1 MPPLSRIKITHEE
14 MKYIALFESLT
25 GASLKDC
32 VVDEDGTIL
41 ITVKPEEIGLVIGR
55 KGSNIRLLR
64 SVTGRDIRVF
74 EYHNNPEAFVKNALK
89 PARVYEV
96 RIVERPDGSRVGIV
110 RVDSRD
116 KRIAIG
122 RNGRRIRRVRL
133 LSKRYFKLDNV
144 III

>member
-14 MKYIALFESLT
+14 MRYIALFESLT

-122 RNGRRIRRVRL
+122 KNGRRIRRVRL

>member
-1 MPPLSRIKITHEE
+1 MPSLSRIKITHEE

>member
-1 MPPLSRIKITHEE
+1 VPPLSRIKITHEE
-14 MKYIALFESLT
+14 MRYIALFESLT

-122 RNGRRIRRVRL
+122 KNGRRIRRVRL

>member
-1 MPPLSRIKITHEE
+1 MGALNRIKITHEE

-25 GASLKDC
+25 GASLRDC

-41 ITVKPEEIGLVIGR
+41 VTVKPEDVGLVIGR

-64 SVTGRDIRVF
+64 NVTGRDIRVF
-74 EYHNNPEAFVKNALK
+74 EYHENPEAFVKNALK

-96 RIVERPDGSRVGIV
+96 RIVERPDGSKVGIV
-110 RVDSRD
+110 RVDGRD

-133 LSKRYFKLDNV
+133 LSKRYFQLDNV
-144 III
+144 VIV